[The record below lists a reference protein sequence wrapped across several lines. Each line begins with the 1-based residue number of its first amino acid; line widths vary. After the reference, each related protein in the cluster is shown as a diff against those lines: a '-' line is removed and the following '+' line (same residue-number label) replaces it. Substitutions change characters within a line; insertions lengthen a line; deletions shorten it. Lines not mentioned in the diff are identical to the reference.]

1 MLHVVDTVI
10 LPELENLDIATLL
23 DTDAP
28 NSTIELPGGSS
39 NTTENGGCMPM
50 SKLAFFTT
58 RCVPQ
63 DVVGVTVRVCVSLCA
78 TIVQAYC
85 GCLIL
90 E

>member
-28 NSTIELPGGSS
+28 DSTIELPGGSS

-50 SKLAFFTT
+50 S
-58 RCVPQ
+58 
-63 DVVGVTVRVCVSLCA
+63 
-78 TIVQAYC
+78 
-85 GCLIL
+85 
-90 E
+90 